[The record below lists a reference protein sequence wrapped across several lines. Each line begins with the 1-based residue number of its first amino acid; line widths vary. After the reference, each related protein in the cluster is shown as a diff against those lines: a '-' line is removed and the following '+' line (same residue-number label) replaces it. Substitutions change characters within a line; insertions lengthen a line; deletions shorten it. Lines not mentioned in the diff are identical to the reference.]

1 MSSAAAP
8 QDRALEFFTLRET
21 EKAVRAIP
29 EAART
34 TARREL
40 SLAFQKRDAAETLWP
55 RGSCAEA
62 LRLARA
68 SVETAATAL
77 ETFASSAEARPDWV
91 TRALAIL
98 ETAKQKT
105 AGRAL
110 PELEADARPDDEET
124 FRTLADATIAVEAEV
139 GPYLAD
145 PRQFARIRR
154 VRIGAVAALVVLV
167 PAFFAW
173 WGHGPAIK
181 EARASGQ
188 NGPDGPDHAID
199 GNLKTNWGLPDG
211 KRGWLDLVLTSPR
224 SVKKLHL
231 VPYNSPFNNR
241 FLKDVHVTA
250 FLGEQPVQ
258 AVDYSFKEPPPGS
271 TEPVWVDV
279 PLNAP
284 KCDRIRIDVSTFTGT
299 SGAITEIEVD

>member
-1 MSSAAAP
+1 MTSHAAP
-8 QDRALEFFTLRET
+8 QDRALEFFTLREA
-21 EKAVRAIP
+21 EKAVRALP

-34 TARREL
+34 TAQRDL

-68 SVETAATAL
+68 SVDAAVAAL
-77 ETFASSAEARPDWV
+77 ETFANGTESPPPSAREWV
-91 TRALAIL
+91 TRALAFL

-110 PELEADARPDDEET
+110 PELEAEARPDDEET
-124 FRTLADATIAVEAEV
+124 FRTLVDAVIAVEAEA
-139 GPYLAD
+139 GAHLAD
-145 PRQFARIRR
+145 PRQLARIRLA
-154 VRIGAVAALVVLV
+154 RIGAVVALVVLV
-167 PAFFAW
+167 PSFFAW
-173 WGHGPAIK
+173 WTHGPAIK

-199 GNLKTNWGLPDG
+199 GNLRTNWGLPDG

-224 SVKKLHL
+224 SVKK
-231 VPYNSPFNNR
+231 
-241 FLKDVHVTA
+241 DVHVTA
-250 FLGEQPVQ
+250 FLAEQPVQ

-271 TEPVWVDV
+271 TEPVWADV

-284 KCDRIRIDVSTFTGT
+284 KCDRIRIDVSTFSGT